1 LGQAIRELRRKR
13 GLSLE
18 AVAQK
23 AGLALNTLSLIER
36 GEANPTWQTVKGIA
50 AAFDVSIAEIAKRSL
65 QFEEAEK

>member
-1 LGQAIRELRRKR
+1 MGQAIRELRRKR